1 MDCGVHICIF
11 LVFQFVYLLIIVW
24 CIVGTTAVLAYNT
37 KGKVTEILLFGYMQ
51 VKCVTL
57 KWFDIKT
64 FFFSLMQTWLPLKM
78 CFRTTVVTAKILIPK
93 Q

>member
-24 CIVGTTAVLAYNT
+24 CIVGTTAILAYNT

-51 VKCVTL
+51 VKCVTNGL
-57 KWFDIKT
+57 TLNI
-64 FFFSLMQTWLPLKM
+64 FFLAWCRLGSP
-78 CFRTTVVTAKILIPK
+78 
-93 Q
+93 

>member
-57 KWFDIKT
+57 KWFDIKHI
-64 FFFSLMQTWLPLKM
+64 FFLAWCRLGSP
-78 CFRTTVVTAKILIPK
+78 
-93 Q
+93 